1 MRSVLG
7 FNTLNEALKRRLTGA
22 AVLLILAGLLWP
34 VLFDFDE
41 ATRTQVPSVQ
51 IPDMPNA
58 VAINEADAD
67 AKRSPKKSELD
78 RVETEQAV
86 TERLSEEAED
96 LAEILKTAAETAVAT
111 VARPGSASQR
121 SQPRLDQNKIPV
133 SYVVQVATFNGWN
146 NAKKFKESLLA
157 KKFKAYVKPATD
169 SQAGPYRIAVGPV
182 LTYAEAEEIVAR
194 IQREHKVN
202 DAIIRR
208 LRDV

>member
-41 ATRTQVPSVQ
+41 ATRIQVPSVQ

-96 LAEILKTAAETAVAT
+96 LTEILKTAAETAVAT

-121 SQPRLDQNKIPV
+121 NQPRLDQNKIPV

-146 NAKKFKESLLA
+146 NAQNFKETLLA

>member
-1 MRSVLG
+1 VLG

-22 AVLLILAGLLWP
+22 AVLLILAGFLWP

-41 ATRTQVPSVQ
+41 ATRTPVPSVN
-51 IPDMPNA
+51 IPDMPSA
-58 VAINEADAD
+58 VAVNEADAD
-67 AKRSPKKSELD
+67 AKRLSKTSKIG
-78 RVETEQAV
+78 RVGNEQAV

-96 LAEILKTAAETAVAT
+96 LAEILKNAAETAVAV
-111 VARPGSASQR
+111 VARPGSASQK

-146 NAKKFKESLLA
+146 NAQNFKETLLA

-182 LTYAEAEEIVAR
+182 LTYAEAEEIVAK

>member
-1 MRSVLG
+1 M
-7 FNTLNEALKRRLTGA
+7 NEALKRRVTGA

-41 ATRTQVPSVQ
+41 ATRTQEPSVH
-51 IPDMPNA
+51 IPVMPSA
-58 VAINEADAD
+58 VAVNEADAD
-67 AKRSPKKSELD
+67 AKRLSKQSKVD
-78 RVETEQAV
+78 RAGTEQAV
-86 TERLSEEAED
+86 TERLSDEAED
-96 LAEILKTAAETAVAT
+96 LAEILKAAAETAVAA
-111 VARPGSASQR
+111 VARPGSASHS

-146 NAKKFKESLLA
+146 NAQNFKQTLLA
-157 KKFKAYVKPATD
+157 KKFKAYVKTATD